1 MSHILSSNSL
11 PAVFLC
17 SCYLRTDT
25 HFIWVIISPVILI
38 FLANIGFSIMT
49 ACVIWHHPKKENR
62 QQDVHSWLKFAML
75 LPAVMG
81 LNWVPGLFVVKHKG
95 VIPLAYIST
104 FLVAS
109 QGIFILLIVIIFFEP
124 VRTAYVMWWK
134 STVRKSKILRRNSG
148 NSVSLKMVSNCNYNI
163 LLCACFY
170 LCYILIINQ
179 QCLFMCW

>member
-1 MSHILSSNSL
+1 MSHILPFNSL

-25 HFIWVIISPVILI
+25 HFIWAVISPVILI
-38 FLANIGFSIMT
+38 FLANIGFSLMT
-49 ACVIWHHPKKENR
+49 ACVIWHHPKKEKGK
-62 QQDVHSWLKFAML
+62 QDVQSWLKFGMS
-75 LPAVMG
+75 LPAIMG

-124 VRTAYVMWWK
+124 VRIAYVMWLK
-134 STVRKSKILRRNSG
+134 SMVKKSKILRRYSG
-148 NSVSLKMVSNCNYNI
+148 NSVSLKMVSNLNYYI
-163 LLCACFY
+163 LICACFHP
-170 LCYILIINQ
+170 CYILIINQ
-179 QCLFMCW
+179 QCLFVCW